1 MSQHPSK
8 SNHFIDD
15 SKLPKVL
22 KQHKLSEQDYKEI
35 KAILGRI
42 PNFLE
47 LGIFSAM
54 WSEHCS
60 YKSSRKYLKGLFV
73 EATQV
78 VQGPGENAGIIDL
91 GDNLCAVFKMESH
104 NHPSFIEPHAGAATG
119 VGGIMRDVFTMGA
132 DLLASL
138 NFLCF
143 GDIESKSMKKLH
155 TRLVSGVSEGIA
167 HYGNCMG
174 VPTIASKSL
183 FEPCYNGNILVNAFS
198 LGLVERDKIF
208 YAKTTN
214 AKNTNAKNTNES
226 NSTIESP
233 VIYVGSKTGKDGLG
247 GAVMSSDSF
256 GEDSKSLKPT
266 VQIGDPF
273 TEKLLL
279 DACLEVF
286 NKDLIIGIQ
295 DMGAAGLTSS
305 SFEMASRSESGMRLD
320 LDKVPMREEGMSP
333 YDLML
338 SESQERMLLVA
349 KAGKEEEV
357 LKIFESY
364 ELSTAII
371 GKVTNTK
378 SMELYWHGE
387 CVSSMPIAAVTENA
401 PMLERALKHPD
412 YLDKV
417 ASLDSSVYENLDLSE
432 CLKKLLSSP
441 EIANKA
447 YIYDQFDDSIK
458 ASTLKGCAS
467 LNDPVIAL
475 PRNMY
480 KNANNASK
488 ALSMALRCYPRKNY
502 LNPKEGVKQAILN
515 AALGLAINSAKPLAI
530 TDCLNF
536 GSPENP
542 SVMWQFKESIE
553 GIKEACIAL
562 DTPVVSGNVSLYN
575 QSVSE
580 EGSKDIYPTPSIVMV
595 GLASD
600 KTKVLPDH
608 FVGES
613 TTLCVIGDLEALQAT
628 SMESKFAGASLQKIL
643 REKVSGSLKS
653 FDVSKHKAMV
663 DFVLE
668 ATRSKLLLSALNVE
682 EGGLAVA
689 ITKMAIKSQFGC
701 MVKTSVVKE
710 GFESINLFAEN
721 TPLVLCELSRTGE
734 EALCELASKHH
745 VPLSFIG
752 VTSGEAL
759 ISIDSI
765 NISLDEARTLYNKGF
780 IDTLA

>member
-1 MSQHPSK
+1 MSQDTSK
-8 SNHFIDD
+8 SNHFIDEN
-15 SKLPKVL
+15 SLPKVL
-22 KQHKLSEQDYKEI
+22 KQHKLSMQDYEEI
-35 KAILGRI
+35 KKILGRT

-60 YKSSRKYLKGLFV
+60 YKSSKKFLKGLF
-73 EATQV
+73 EPLPHV

-143 GDIESKSMKKLH
+143 GDIESKENKKLH
-155 TRLVSGVSEGIA
+155 TRLVNGVSEGIA

-198 LGLVERDKIF
+198 LGLVEKDRIF

-214 AKNTNAKNTNES
+214 EDS
-226 NSTIESP
+226 SFQESP

-286 NKDLIIGIQ
+286 NKDLIVGIQ

-305 SFEMASRSESGMRLD
+305 SFEMAARSKSGMRLD

-349 KAGKEEEV
+349 KPGKEEEV
-357 LKIFESY
+357 LNIFKNY
-364 ELSTAII
+364 ELATAII
-371 GKVTNTK
+371 GKVTDTK
-378 SMELYWHGE
+378 NMELYWHGE
-387 CVSSMPIAAVTENA
+387 CVSSMPIESVTDNA
-401 PMLERALKHPD
+401 PLLDRPLKKPA
-412 YLDKV
+412 YLDEV
-417 ASLDSSVYENLDLSE
+417 ANLDSKDYEGLDLTA
-432 CLKKLLSSP
+432 CLKNLLSSP
-441 EIANKA
+441 EIADKA

-458 ASTLKGCAS
+458 ASTLKGCS
-467 LNDPVIAL
+467 SINDPVIAL

-480 KNANNASK
+480 KNEANAKK
-488 ALSMALRCYPRKNY
+488 AISIALRAYPRKSY
-502 LNPKEGVKQAILN
+502 LNPKEGAKLALVN
-515 AALGLAINSAKPLAI
+515 AALGLALNSAKPLAI

-536 GSPENP
+536 GNPEDP
-542 SVMWQFKESIE
+542 GVMWQFAESIK
-553 GIKEACIAL
+553 GIKEACTAL
-562 DTPVVSGNVSLYN
+562 KTPVVSGNVSLYN
-575 QSVSE
+575 QSVEGKKSE
-580 EGSKDIYPTPSIVMV
+580 NIYPTPSIAMV
-595 GLASD
+595 GLIED
-600 KTKVLPDH
+600 KDRVLPAH
-608 FVGES
+608 FVEES
-613 TTLCVIGDLEALQAT
+613 TTLCVIGDLEALHIS
-628 SMESKFAGASLQKIL
+628 SMESKFAGSSLQKIL
-643 REKVSGSLKS
+643 GLPVSGTFAS
-653 FDVSKHKAMV
+653 FDLKASKAMV
-663 DFVLE
+663 NFILE
-668 ATRSKLLLSALNVE
+668 ALEHKLLLSALSVE

-689 ITKMAIKSQFGC
+689 LSKMALKSHLGC
-701 MVKTSVVKE
+701 MVKTSIVKD
-710 GFESINLFAEN
+710 GFKALDLFAEN
-721 TPLVLCELSRTGE
+721 IPLVLCELTHKDE
-734 EALCELASKHH
+734 EALCELASKHGMP
-745 VPLSFIG
+745 VSFIG

-765 NISLDEARTLYNKGF
+765 TLTLEEARKLYNEGF
-780 IDTLA
+780 KKSLA